1 MDKLQIF
8 KNSEFGEVRV
18 IKIENKHWFIGK
30 DVVEAL
36 GYDLKTHSYTKYI
49 NKYVSPKGQLL
60 LNKET
65 QSSVGIEFDYKILGQ
80 RGGILLNEGGLNQLA
95 LSSPLPDAQEFQEW
109 ICYEVLPI
117 LNHTGGYVMEGNE
130 LEFVQKYFPSFSN
143 EVQLSMVTDLMKQNK
158 EFKKKATWFDDF
170 MNSKG
175 TYSSTQIGKLFKIG
189 SGQKMNKLL
198 HENKIIFKQGK
209 NWIPYETVDKTWY
222 NLNVGTKNEHSY
234 SQLKFTPKGIYE
246 LSKLLNIEFN
256 EEDLKELA

>member
-1 MDKLQIF
+1 
-8 KNSEFGEVRV
+8 
-18 IKIENKHWFIGK
+18 
-30 DVVEAL
+30 
-36 GYDLKTHSYTKYI
+36 
-49 NKYVSPKGQLL
+49 
-60 LNKET
+60 
-65 QSSVGIEFDYKILGQ
+65 
-80 RGGILLNEGGLNQLA
+80 
-95 LSSPLPDAQEFQEW
+95 
-109 ICYEVLPI
+109 
-117 LNHTGGYVMEGNE
+117 MEGNE

-170 MNSKG
+170 MNSEG
-175 TYSSTQIGKLFKIG
+175 SYSSTQIGKLFKIG

-198 HENKIIFKQGK
+198 HENKIIYKQNK
-209 NWIPYETVDKTWY
+209 NWLPYANIDESWY